1 MEEDLGIEKDN
12 RYTIALLMFF
22 IPYFIFEIPSNLVIR
37 KFGAANWL
45 AFLSFSWGV
54 VILGGAFAKHW
65 TVIVGVRI
73 LIGVFEAGFFPG
85 MFRLTCSRFRSIHGW
100 Y

>member
-1 MEEDLGIEKDN
+1 MEPDLGIEKGN
-12 RYTIALLMFF
+12 RYSIVLLMFF

-45 AFLSFSWGV
+45 AFLSFAWGL
-54 VILGGAFAKHW
+54 VILGGAFAKDW

-85 MFRLTCSRFRSIHGW
+85 KLDILQPYTHTQLTRS
-100 Y
+100 